1 MKRYILA
8 IVCCIITVITQAQ
21 YADCILVEEL
31 RPTIS
36 CWGDDYLPVPTELK
50 CWSVDLGIADHIK
63 ITYNIDLETIGA
75 LDQVVIYEIDAN
87 GNEILLRNFNAGSY
101 SGSLVTQSATGKL
114 KINYWGFYGNC
125 NNLYNG
131 FQIYLEQASCCDLV
145 SHDHYILGKLG
156 IGTTQPKETLHVNG
170 SIRGGGA
177 NGEVTLKGDNGSV
190 TIGATDAQTMTF
202 NTNKSKFVFNK
213 PIYNKSGVYDS
224 WNNTN
229 LQFNTNGT
237 NRMII
242 LNNGNVGI
250 GVDNPKEKLHVNG
263 AIQAAEL
270 ILDSCIYA
278 TEITVDGKIRAE
290 EIIVETNGADFVF
303 ADDYQLLP
311 LSEVKTFIQEHKHLP
326 EIKSA
331 QEMQENGVGI
341 NELQTQLL
349 QKIEELTLYLIQQ
362 EQIIQELR
370 QEVEQLKK

>member
-8 IVCCIITVITQAQ
+8 IVCCITTVIIQAQ

-50 CWSVDLGIADHIK
+50 CWSVDLGIADHVK

-75 LDQVVIYEIDAN
+75 LDQVIIYEIDAN

-131 FQIYLEQASCCDLV
+131 FQIHLEQASCCDLV

-156 IGTTQPKETLHVNG
+156 IGTTQPQETLHVNG
-170 SIRGGGA
+170 AIRGGEEFGSLKIQSTTGFLKFGPMDSGYA
-177 NGEVTLKGDNGSV
+177 RFKTNMSTYHFDRRLLLQTGELISATKFTFVTNNSTHCM
-190 TIGATDAQTMTF
+190 TILT
-202 NTNKSKFVFNK
+202 
-213 PIYNKSGVYDS
+213 
-224 WNNTN
+224 
-229 LQFNTNGT
+229 
-237 NRMII
+237 
-242 LNNGNVGI
+242 NGNVGI
-250 GVDNPKEKLHVNG
+250 GTTNPSYNLDVNG
-263 AIQAAEL
+263 
-270 ILDSCIYA
+270 D
-278 TEITVDGKIRAE
+278 IRAKKIYVTNTLQAN
-290 EIIVETNGADFVF
+290 EIIVKTTGADFVF
-303 ADDYQLLP
+303 SDDYQLRP
-311 LSEVKTFIQEHKHLP
+311 LSEVKAFIEENKHLP

-331 QEMQENGVGI
+331 REMQENGVSV

-362 EQIIQELR
+362 EQTIQEMR
-370 QEVEQLKK
+370 QEIEQLRK